1 MRHREKGINIS
12 HVNIENMGGRDQ
24 SQVKVKF
31 KKISPFQIYV
41 PKVIPMTVG
50 VREDGQRGSSTG
62 SGG

>member
-1 MRHREKGINIS
+1 
-12 HVNIENMGGRDQ
+12 MGGRDQ